1 MSLRFVAALIF
12 ASAALPAGAQ
22 SYKWVDAK
30 GQVNYSNA
38 PPPHVAGIAE
48 LVEERISVMGMDPAV
63 RAWAERKFAAEEA
76 DWEARKRASIA
87 QQQYYASYQPRSA
100 PSYSSPSRYYTGYY
114 PISYA
119 PGSNMAGPYLVP
131 NSFFSR
137 PHSASG
143 SRSFSHRSHRSTGR

>member
-1 MSLRFVAALIF
+1 MRSRLAAALIL
-12 ASAALPAGAQ
+12 ASAALPAAAQ

-48 LVEERISVMGMDPAV
+48 PVEERISVMGMDPAV

-76 DWEARKRASIA
+76 DWQARQQASLA
-87 QQQYYASYQPRSA
+87 QQQYYAAAAPRTA

-131 NSFFSR
+131 NSFFASR
-137 PHSASG
+137 THSAGRSG
-143 SRSFSHRSHRSTGR
+143 HHHGRPSGR